1 MRSTAT
7 QSDTSSTQPPK
18 GEPATFPTSPYP
30 FGAEV
35 VLKKAVDT
43 LAIIPTNRKISLLAR
58 KVYNVM
64 IYYAQKQGD
73 REIYR
78 VRLRDVIN
86 AIEFNS
92 NNTEVLK
99 EHLRQ
104 MVMTKVEW
112 QSPTQG
118 EGARWGVSGLISHAE
133 LINEGGEV
141 LMEWSYAPKLKQAI
155 LDPQRYARF
164 SLAMQ
169 IGLRTSA
176 ALVLYEICSR
186 YVDNPGGVTARQ
198 HWTWWR
204 PVLTGVPDDQ
214 SGAYKEWKY
223 FSRDV
228 IKLAVAEV
236 SQVTELSVEP
246 VEYRRGRAVTDLQ
259 FRVKRKQ
266 QQRLPLTSVLSPVDL
281 NEVGRAIRAGV
292 EQSKAERLLEK
303 FGIAAFAN
311 AVDTLEARKS
321 RRDLEIVSAPAQFLG
336 AILSNS
342 AVSQK
347 PGMALKVVG
356 PQQTKKAGASRVA
369 LLEQYREQKK
379 REAEELYAEVIDSE
393 KSLIKEKFEAS
404 VLPGLNAAIQ
414 RSYRTRGM
422 ASGVARLHFTNYLAD
437 HFFGEAWGAPGD
449 TELLNYSLKT

>member
-1 MRSTAT
+1 MQLRDAKDYFPETKQEQGAPAISAAV
-7 QSDTSSTQPPK
+7 QS
-18 GEPATFPTSPYP
+18 PAR
-30 FGAEV
+30 GDV
-35 VLKKAVDT
+35 LLKKAVDT

-112 QSPTQG
+112 QSPTRG

-133 LINEGGEV
+133 LISEGGEV

-236 SQVTELSVEP
+236 SQVT
-246 VEYRRGRAVTDLQ
+246 DLQ
-259 FRVKRKQ
+259 FRVKRKV
-266 QQRLPLTSVLSPVDL
+266 QQRLPLMSVLSPVDL
-281 NEVGRAIRAGV
+281 GEIGRAIKAGV

-303 FGIAAFAN
+303 FGSAAFAS
-311 AVDTLEARKS
+311 AIDSLEARKS
-321 RRDLEIVSAPAQFLG
+321 RRDLEAVSAPAQFLA
-336 AILSNS
+336 AILSN
-342 AVSQK
+342 ATVTNK
-347 PGMALKVVG
+347 PEMALQMVG
-356 PQQTKKAGASRVA
+356 PLQTKKASASRVA

-379 REAEELYAEVIDSE
+379 SEAEGLYAEVIDSE
-393 KSLIKEKFEAS
+393 KSIIRERFEAT

-422 ASGVARLHFTNYLAD
+422 TSGVAKLHFVMYLSN
-437 HFFGEAWGAPGD
+437 HFFGEGWEAPDD
-449 TELLNYSLKT
+449 TELLNYSFRK

>member
-1 MRSTAT
+1 MRLPDTKADLSTIASGQGTSAALAT
-7 QSDTSSTQPPK
+7 TQFPAS
-18 GEPATFPTSPYP
+18 GEIL
-30 FGAEV
+30 
-35 VLKKAVDT
+35 LKKAVDA

-73 REIYR
+73 QEIYR

-204 PVLTGVPDDQ
+204 PVLTGVPDNQ

-236 SQVTELSVEP
+236 SQITELSVEAI
-246 VEYRRGRAVTDLQ
+246 EYRRGRSVTDLQ
-259 FRVKRKQ
+259 FRVKRKM
-266 QQRLPLTSVLSPVDL
+266 QQRLPLMAALSPVDL

-303 FGIAAFAN
+303 FGSTAFAS
-311 AVDTLEARKS
+311 AVDSLEARKL
-321 RRDLEIVSAPAQFLG
+321 RRDLEVVSSPAQFLG

-342 AVSQK
+342 AVTQK
-347 PGMALKVVG
+347 PGMALKMAG
-356 PQQTKKAGASRVA
+356 PLQTKKAGASRVA

-379 REAEELYAEVIDSE
+379 REAEELYAEVNESE
-393 KSLIKEKFEAS
+393 KSQIKEKFETA

-422 ASGVARLHFTNYLAD
+422 ASGIAKLHFTKYLSD
-437 HFFGEAWGAPGD
+437 HFFGEGWDVPGD
-449 TELLNYSLKT
+449 TELLDYSLRT

>member
-1 MRSTAT
+1 MRLPDTNGDFAVVETGQGAAAT
-7 QSDTSSTQPPK
+7 LPIAHAAARSD
-18 GEPATFPTSPYP
+18 
-30 FGAEV
+30 V
-35 VLKKAVDT
+35 ILKKAVDT

-198 HWTWWR
+198 PWTWWR

-236 SQVTELSVEP
+236 SQVTELMIEP
-246 VEYRRGRAVTDLQ
+246 IEYRRGRSVTDLQ
-259 FRVKRKQ
+259 FRVTRKV
-266 QQRLPLTSVLSPVDL
+266 QQRLPLMAVMSPVDL

-303 FGIAAFAN
+303 YGSAALAS
-311 AVDTLEARKS
+311 ALELLETRKS
-321 RRDLEIVSAPAQFLG
+321 QSTSPVSRGDF
-336 AILSNS
+336 
-342 AVSQK
+342 V
-347 PGMALKVVG
+347 
-356 PQQTKKAGASRVA
+356 
-369 LLEQYREQKK
+369 
-379 REAEELYAEVIDSE
+379 ELRHRSE
-393 KSLIKEKFEAS
+393 
-404 VLPGLNAAIQ
+404 N
-414 RSYRTRGM
+414 
-422 ASGVARLHFTNYLAD
+422 
-437 HFFGEAWGAPGD
+437 
-449 TELLNYSLKT
+449 

>member
-1 MRSTAT
+1 MRLQDTNIDMEAAEAGRALLQEQPASYVVTR
-7 QSDTSSTQPPK
+7 SDTI
-18 GEPATFPTSPYP
+18 
-30 FGAEV
+30 
-35 VLKKAVDT
+35 LKKAVDT

-73 REIYR
+73 RDIYR

-133 LINEGGEV
+133 LISEGGETV
-141 LMEWSYAPKLKQAI
+141 MEWSYAPKLKQAI

-169 IGLRTSA
+169 IGLRSSA

-214 SGAYKEWKY
+214 CGAYKEWKY
-223 FSRDV
+223 FSRDI

-236 SQVTELSVEP
+236 SQVTELSIEP
-246 VEYRRGRAVTDLQ
+246 IEYRRGRSVTDLQ
-259 FRVKRKQ
+259 FRVTRKV
-266 QQRLPLTSVLSPVDL
+266 QQRLPLTAVMNPVDL
-281 NEVGRAIRAGV
+281 NLLGRAIKAGV
-292 EQSKAERLLEK
+292 EQSKAERLMEK
-303 FGIAAFAN
+303 FDNAAFAN
-311 AVDTLEARKS
+311 AVELLEARKS
-321 RRDLEIVSAPAQFLG
+321 RRDLEPVKSPAHFLG
-336 AILSNS
+336 AILSNT
-342 AVSQK
+342 ATTQK
-347 PGMALKVVG
+347 VEKALKIAG
-356 PQQTKKAGASRVA
+356 PLQANKVSVSRVA

-393 KSLIKEKFEAS
+393 QRVIREKFESA
-404 VLPGLNAAIQ
+404 VLPALNAAIQ

-422 ASGVARLHFTNYLAD
+422 ASGIAKLHFAMYLSI
-437 HFFGEAWGAPGD
+437 HFFGEKWDSPSD
-449 TELLNYSLKT
+449 TELLNYSVTK